1 MGRSYAAQNLAV
13 LVGEKGAN
21 LGQEVGRIAVKLGFK
36 IPEITTIN
44 VDLGTELPALY

>member
-1 MGRSYAAQNLAV
+1 MGKPFAVQSLAV
-13 LVGEKGAN
+13 LVGEKAAN